1 MLQRDQIPGA
11 EILKVPHHG
20 SGYFH
25 PDFFIRVSPEI
36 AVISAGANNRFGH
49 PSPKTLEALQE
60 FNSKIYRTDR
70 QGAVILTTE
79 GVKWKIKTGK

>member
-1 MLQRDQIPGA
+1 M
-11 EILKVPHHG
+11 
-20 SGYFH
+20 
-25 PDFFIRVSPEI
+25 
-36 AVISAGANNRFGH
+36 
-49 PSPKTLEALQE
+49 EALQE